1 MLKYAL
7 VTGASGGIGK
17 AIARRLADSG
27 YGLYLHYH
35 RNESEIQSLVD
46 QIENV
51 PVYAI
56 RADFT
61 EKHAVTQLLAEI
73 HHEIDTII
81 HNSANTYFGL
91 MTDMRDEEVF
101 DMVQLQV
108 TSPFLLT
115 KYLIPNMIKK
125 RQGNIIVIS
134 SIWGFTG
141 ASCEVLYSMV
151 KGGLNTFV
159 KALAK
164 EVAPSGVRVNG
175 VAPGAIETKMNSRL
189 SEEELRAL
197 EQDIPMGRLGKP
209 SEVADLVE
217 FLISD
222 RAAYINGEIIS
233 INGAWY

>member
-1 MLKYAL
+1 MKYAL

-17 AIARRLADSG
+17 AISLKLAENG
-27 YGLYLHYH
+27 YGLYLHYNQ
-35 RNESEIQSLVD
+35 NEREILALTE
-46 QIENV
+46 QIDNV
-51 PVYAI
+51 PTYPI
-56 RADFT
+56 QADLS
-61 EKHAVTQLLAEI
+61 EKSAVSTILSQI
-73 HHEIDTII
+73 HHDIDVII
-81 HNSANTYFGL
+81 HNSAAAYFGL
-91 MTDMRDEEVF
+91 ITDMDDQEVY
-101 DMVQLQV
+101 DMVQLQI

-115 KYLIPNMIKK
+115 KYLLPSMIRKK
-125 RQGNIIVIS
+125 AGDIIVIT

-164 EVAPSGVRVNG
+164 EVAPSGIRVNG
-175 VAPGAIETKMNSRL
+175 IAPGFIDTKMNSHL
-189 SEEELRAL
+189 TEEERESLL
-197 EQDIPMGRLGKP
+197 QEIPMGRFGMP

-217 FLISD
+217 FLLSD